1 MTEKNGCGRSEI
13 FYKAY
18 SLAYFKGFKIN
29 FTQKQPARL
38 SSHLPQQHCAVH
50 SYANVWGAG
59 LHSALICQAVGF
71 LGVGGGSSWFL
82 KSLGLAR
89 GTGSQ
94 FLVLTFE
101 NPPDTP
107 PCPTYAQ
114 SVFVSR

>member
-29 FTQKQPARL
+29 FTQKQPACL

-50 SYANVWGAG
+50 SYASVWGAG

-71 LGVGGGSSWFL
+71 LEVGGGALPGSTSHWAWPEGQDPSSW
-82 KSLGLAR
+82 
-89 GTGSQ
+89 
-94 FLVLTFE
+94 
-101 NPPDTP
+101 
-107 PCPTYAQ
+107 C
-114 SVFVSR
+114 

>member
-50 SYANVWGAG
+50 SYASVWGAG

-71 LGVGGGSSWFL
+71 LGVGR
-82 KSLGLAR
+82 GL
-89 GTGSQ
+89 
-94 FLVLTFE
+94 FLVPQVTGLGQRDRI
-101 NPPDTP
+101 PVPGVDI
-107 PCPTYAQ
+107 
-114 SVFVSR
+114 